1 MRCWQFSI
9 HRKMICIE
17 FVFFFFVINNLL
29 YIRSGKILER
39 KYTVTL
45 CLIRSLQF
53 DWLTLNIREFK
64 RMKDWND
71 GVYLWRWFVYLLC
84 ESMGIGYLTD
94 SHSISDEMSTSR
106 EKDWNCFWESKISS
120 TILICSV
127 QTSHDS
133 GRFFSWKV
141 EWSWLYV
148 NFEILLL
155 IFE

>member
-17 FVFFFFVINNLL
+17 FVLFFVINNLL

-94 SHSISDEMSTSR
+94 SHSNSDEMSTSR
-106 EKDWNCFWESKISS
+106 GKNWNCCWESEISL